1 MLHKM
6 GYDCICEICGAPK
19 KDEQMNEAA
28 EMCWDCFTELMT
40 AAAEQ
45 RQQMILESALERV
58 NDHD

>member
-19 KDEQMNEAA
+19 KDEQMSEAA
-28 EMCWDCFTELMT
+28 EMCWDCFSELMA

-45 RQQMILESALERV
+45 RKEMNEKAALERS
-58 NDHD
+58 HD